1 MGVEFKVNV
10 EINGYSDDG
19 KFFSLFQNFYDS
31 KGNHLAHLD
40 LAFGVMDTKTR
51 KLTSMPSASFK
62 ILKSAP
68 KSGSFKILTK
78 DDMRKHHKF
87 PENIII

>member
-1 MGVEFKVNV
+1 
-10 EINGYSDDG
+10 
-19 KFFSLFQNFYDS
+19 
-31 KGNHLAHLD
+31 
-40 LAFGVMDTKTR
+40 MDTKTR

-78 DDMRKHHKF
+78 DDMRKHNKF